1 MDQSLIEQLVRDVMS
16 HMSQEQATPSVNIE
30 SSVVSN
36 FSAKPPVSVVTP
48 GKSPV
53 NQVNEPG
60 LPDLGREEVRLWIG
74 VNAASKPE
82 VVQALR
88 GATRARVC
96 VGRTGPRPRTTSLL
110 RFLADHSRSK
120 DTVLSEIPSA
130 WVQAAGLLEVHTQVT
145 EINQYLTRPDL
156 GRILCDEGITA
167 LREKCVQHPDVQI
180 VVSDGLSTEAITA
193 NFDEI
198 LPPLTKYLTGAGLT
212 LGTPMFVRFGRVK
225 VEDQIGQLLGAKV
238 VILLIGERPGLG
250 QSESLSCYT
259 VYKPSAKT
267 VEAERTCIS
276 NIHRSGTP
284 PVEAAAV
291 IAELAGNMIRHEAS
305 GIALN
310 QRMQGEKLT

>member
-1 MDQSLIEQLVRDVMS
+1 MDQSLIEQLVRDVMG
-16 HMSQEQATPSVNIE
+16 HMAQEQAA
-30 SSVVSN
+30 SSANVAPTVASD
-36 FSAKPPVSVVTP
+36 SSTKPPTP
-48 GKSPV
+48 VAAPLDS
-53 NQVNEPG
+53 QVDQASDAC
-60 LPDLGREEVRLWIG
+60 LPDLGREEIRLWIG

-130 WVQAAGLLEVHTQVT
+130 WVQASGLLEVHTQAT

-156 GRILCDEGITA
+156 GRILCDEGIAT
-167 LREKCVQHPDVQI
+167 LREKCVQQPDVQI
-180 VVSDGLSTEAITA
+180 VISNGLSTEAITA

-212 LGTPMFVRFGRVK
+212 LGTPIFVHFGRVK

-250 QSESLSCYT
+250 QSESLSCYM
-259 VYKPSAKT
+259 VYKPTAKT

-310 QRMQGEKLT
+310 QRLQASAS